1 MSSSQ
6 PLCSSDASVSP
17 CILRLILRSS
27 CFDDL
32 ICGDFLLSWK
42 LGISQPGLGDGDQE
56 RQVDW
61 KRFICVRGRFWQ
73 IWKVLKVSV
82 AILQSS
88 TGVGIVPQVKGLV
101 PNKKGGLLRFQS
113 QLRSSLPA
121 TFLTYWM
128 EISE

>member
-6 PLCSSDASVSP
+6 PLCSSDASVSS
-17 CILRLILRSS
+17 CVLKLTLCRS
-27 CFDDL
+27 CFGDL

-42 LGISQPGLGDGDQE
+42 LGISQSGLGDGDQE

-61 KRFICVRGRFWQ
+61 KRFIHLRGHFWQ

-82 AILQSS
+82 AILQISI
-88 TGVGIVPQVKGLV
+88 GVGIVPQVKGLV
-101 PNKKGGLLRFQS
+101 PNKKVGFLRFQP